1 MAIKTFKRVEKKY
14 IINSI
19 QKEALETIIN
29 EHLEKDKYCRE
40 NPYYLVRNIYY
51 DTVYRDLIHHSI
63 LKPYHKEKIRV
74 RKYGSYD
81 AEKNELFLEIKK
93 KTGGVVS
100 KRRVKL
106 TQDELE
112 IFLNTRKYQENKPLL
127 DLQVLKEFEYY
138 LSIYKIQPTVFIS
151 YKRSAYF
158 GKENK
163 NFRITFDFD
172 IQYNREK
179 LDFSYHNDNVN
190 LLEKDLCIMEIKIE
204 NSMPLWLAH
213 ALTKLK
219 IYPNSF
225 SKYGQE
231 YKSLIKEEQS
241 NVRLNITR

>member
-1 MAIKTFKRVEKKY
+1 M
-14 IINSI
+14 
-19 QKEALETIIN
+19 
-29 EHLEKDKYCRE
+29 
-40 NPYYLVRNIYY
+40 
-51 DTVYRDLIHHSI
+51 IHHSI

-179 LDFSYHNDNVN
+179 LDFSYHDDNVN